1 MRRQPTAM
9 DGKNKAA
16 DASESSPEKPDKAA
30 ETINV
35 NNVHHQNSLL
45 EARPLKFA

>member
-1 MRRQPTAM
+1 MRRQPTAI

-16 DASESSPEKPDKAA
+16 EASEESPVKLDNAT

-35 NNVHHQNSLL
+35 NNVHHQNSLRD
-45 EARPLKFA
+45 ARPLKFA